1 MFPDAMRKKQTLL
14 LLGDLAILAL
24 ALLIPR
30 LSQFL
35 LNAGPPCV
43 FARRGFLCPSC
54 GGTRCVRYFFT
65 GRFSQAFA
73 MNPFIF
79 ILILY
84 GIFWL
89 FLVNLSCFTRW
100 KPAQKAASF
109 MVSPGVVISFAIAF
123 ALFGIL
129 RNF

>member
-1 MFPDAMRKKQTLL
+1 MFPDAMRKKQILL

-30 LSQFL
+30 FSKL
-35 LNAGPPCV
+35 LLDAGPACI
-43 FARRGFLCPSC
+43 FTRWGLLCPAC

-65 GRFSQAFA
+65 GRFSLAFA
-73 MNPFIF
+73 MNPLIF

-89 FLVNLSCFTRW
+89 FLVNLGCFARW

-109 MVSPGVVISFAIAF
+109 MVRPGVVVSFAIAF